1 MKQIKDVVATMK
13 NLTEREDVEKTI
25 DECMKKIGCENVD
38 WRNFYIYDS
47 SLPWIENIL
56 SKMQIFFLI
65 PIAEE
70 AKVNSKRKIIIFC
83 NKTKEKEDEIWTI
96 RVNAT
101 QLHVNLYISPKTAE
115 YLSVT
120 E

>member
-1 MKQIKDVVATMK
+1 MQQIKDVVAAMK
-13 NLTEREDVEKTI
+13 DLEVREDVEKTI

-47 SLPWIENIL
+47 SVFWIENIL
-56 SKMQIFFLI
+56 SKMQIFFFI
-65 PIAEE
+65 PIAE
-70 AKVNSKRKIIIFC
+70 AVKNASKREVILFC
-83 NKTKEKEDEIWTI
+83 SKTKEKEDRIWTI

-101 QLHVNLYISPKTAE
+101 QLHVNIYISPKTAE
-115 YLSVT
+115 YLNVT

>member
-1 MKQIKDVVATMK
+1 MKQIKDVVAAMK
-13 NLTEREDVEKTI
+13 DLQAREEVEKTI
-25 DECMKKIGCENVD
+25 DECMKKIDCENVD

-47 SLPWIENIL
+47 SLHWIESML
-56 SKMQIFFLI
+56 SVMQIFFFI
-65 PIAEE
+65 PIAEA
-70 AKVNSKRKIIIFC
+70 AKVNNKREVIIFC
-83 NKTKEKEDEIWTI
+83 NKTKEKEDRIWTI

-115 YLSVT
+115 YLNVT